1 MCPEK
6 KQNSWKRRD
15 LTVTSKTVL
24 IVDDDAALRDSL
36 VDILRDEGY
45 NPVSTGTCAEALK
58 IARQNEPQAA
68 LLDLKL
74 PDGSGTTLLA
84 DLKKLHPDCI
94 CTLVTAYADL
104 DSAVAALE
112 KGAFQYLQ
120 KPVRPL
126 ELLNLLEKIFDIIN
140 LKIEKYQAEENLR
153 ESENR
158 FRTIFETAED
168 AIFMKNSNLEYIL
181 INPSAKRL
189 FGLSTLQMIGRR
201 NEELFKNR
209 AIERLRQIDSR
220 VLSGEIIREEFTKQ
234 SKNGL
239 MTYHTIS
246 VPIMNG
252 AGRIA
257 GICGIVRDITEKL
270 SLEAQLLQAQKMEAI
285 GTLAGGIAHDFNNIL
300 GAIGG
305 YAELAQFDIPE
316 SGTTKAHLDE
326 IIKATKRA
334 SGLVKQILAF
344 SRQDRVE
351 AKPMHLVPIV
361 RECLQ
366 LVRATLPSTIEINLN
381 LGSYPDLVIA
391 SPTQIHQVMMNLAA
405 NAAHAMTK
413 TGGTLSVRLENINL
427 DSTMSA
433 EYGQLKPGP
442 YVTLTVQDTG
452 QGMDETIKSRI
463 FEPYFT
469 TKEKGVG
476 TGLGL
481 SSVHGIVTKIGGEI
495 TVESQLG
502 KGTTFQVYLPRIAT
516 EAAEKTKPLN
526 PLPEGRECILFV
538 DDEEVLVDIGQRMLE
553 KLGYKVIA
561 RTSPLEALEAFRAQ
575 ADKID
580 LVISDLTMPNMT
592 GDVLAQELMRLR
604 PDIPIIVCSGFSE
617 QMNEQNARSMG
628 IREFVM
634 KPLVMRKLA
643 DTIRK
648 VLDED

>member
-1 MCPEK
+1 
-6 KQNSWKRRD
+6 
-15 LTVTSKTVL
+15 VIAKTVL

-45 NPVSTGTCAEALK
+45 NPVSTGTCAEALE
-58 IARQNEPQAA
+58 IARQKEPKAA

-84 DLKKLHPDCI
+84 DLKKVLPDCI

-120 KPVRPL
+120 KPVRPI

-140 LKIEKYQAEENLR
+140 LKVEKYQAEKNLR

-168 AIFMKNSNLEYIL
+168 AIFMKNSNLKYIL

-189 FGLSTLQMIGRR
+189 FGLSASQMIGRK
-201 NEELFKNR
+201 NEELFKNS
-209 AIERLRQIDSR
+209 AIKRLRQIDIR
-220 VLSGEIIREEFTKQ
+220 VLSGEIIREEFTRQ
-234 SKNGL
+234 SKSGL

-252 AGRIA
+252 AGRVA
-257 GICGIVRDITEKL
+257 GICGIARDITEKL
-270 SLEAQLLQAQKMEAI
+270 DLEAQLIQAQKMEAI

-316 SGTTKAHLDE
+316 SGTTRAHLDE

-344 SRQDRVE
+344 SRQDTIE
-351 AKPMHLVPIV
+351 AKPMHLIPIV
-361 RECLQ
+361 KECLQ
-366 LVRATLPSTIEINLN
+366 LIRATLPSTIEIHQNIE
-381 LGSYPDLVIA
+381 SYPDLVIA
-391 SPTQIHQVMMNLAA
+391 SSTQIHQLMMNLAA
-405 NAAHAMTK
+405 NAAHAMAK
-413 TGGTLSVRLENINL
+413 TGGTLSVKLENIDL

-452 QGMDETIKSRI
+452 HGMDETIKNRI
-463 FEPYFT
+463 FDPYFT

-481 SSVHGIVTKIGGEI
+481 SLVHGIVNKIGGEI
-495 TVESQLG
+495 AVESELG
-502 KGTTFQVYLPRIAT
+502 KGATFRVYLPRIDTGAV
-516 EAAEKTKPLN
+516 EKTKPLD
-526 PLPEGRECILFV
+526 PIHEGRECILFV
-538 DDEEVLVDIGQRMLE
+538 DDEEVLVDIGQKMLE

-575 ADKID
+575 ANKID

-592 GDVLAQELMRLR
+592 GDILARELMRLK

-617 QMNEQNARSMG
+617 QINEQNARSMG

>member
-1 MCPEK
+1 
-6 KQNSWKRRD
+6 
-15 LTVTSKTVL
+15 
-24 IVDDDAALRDSL
+24 
-36 VDILRDEGY
+36 
-45 NPVSTGTCAEALK
+45 
-58 IARQNEPQAA
+58 
-68 LLDLKL
+68 
-74 PDGSGTTLLA
+74 
-84 DLKKLHPDCI
+84 
-94 CTLVTAYADL
+94 
-104 DSAVAALE
+104 
-112 KGAFQYLQ
+112 
-120 KPVRPL
+120 
-126 ELLNLLEKIFDIIN
+126 
-140 LKIEKYQAEENLR
+140 
-153 ESENR
+153 
-158 FRTIFETAED
+158 
-168 AIFMKNSNLEYIL
+168 
-181 INPSAKRL
+181 
-189 FGLSTLQMIGRR
+189 
-201 NEELFKNR
+201 
-209 AIERLRQIDSR
+209 
-220 VLSGEIIREEFTKQ
+220 
-234 SKNGL
+234 
-239 MTYHTIS
+239 
-246 VPIMNG
+246 
-252 AGRIA
+252 
-257 GICGIVRDITEKL
+257 
-270 SLEAQLLQAQKMEAI
+270 
-285 GTLAGGIAHDFNNIL
+285 
-300 GAIGG
+300 
-305 YAELAQFDIPE
+305 
-316 SGTTKAHLDE
+316 
-326 IIKATKRA
+326 
-334 SGLVKQILAF
+334 
-344 SRQDRVE
+344 
-351 AKPMHLVPIV
+351 
-361 RECLQ
+361 
-366 LVRATLPSTIEINLN
+366 
-381 LGSYPDLVIA
+381 
-391 SPTQIHQVMMNLAA
+391 MMNLAA

>member
-1 MCPEK
+1 M
-6 KQNSWKRRD
+6 
-15 LTVTSKTVL
+15 TSKTVL

-45 NPVSTGTCAEALK
+45 NPVSTGTCAEALA
-58 IARQNEPQAA
+58 IARQNEPKAA

-84 DLKKLHPDCI
+84 ELKKLHPDCI

-126 ELLNLLEKIFDIIN
+126 ELLNLLEKVFDIIN
-140 LKIEKYQAEENLR
+140 LKVEKYQAEENLR
-153 ESENR
+153 ASENR

-168 AIFMKNSNLEYIL
+168 AIFMKNGNLEYIL

-189 FGLSTLQMIGRR
+189 FGLSASQMIGRR
-201 NEELFKNR
+201 NEELFKDG
-209 AIERLRQIDSR
+209 AITRLRQIDSR
-220 VLSGEIIREEFTKQ
+220 VLAGEIIREEFTKQ
-234 SKNGL
+234 SKSGL
-239 MTYHTIS
+239 MTFHTIS

-252 AGRIA
+252 AGKVA
-257 GICGIVRDITEKL
+257 GICGIARDITEKL
-270 SLEAQLLQAQKMEAI
+270 NLEAQLMQAQKMEAI

-344 SRQDRVE
+344 SRQDTIE
-351 AKPMHLVPIV
+351 AKPMHLIPIV
-361 RECLQ
+361 KECLQ
-366 LVRATLPSTIEINLN
+366 LVRATLPATIEIHQKLE
-381 LGSYPDLVIA
+381 SYPDLIIA
-391 SPTQIHQVMMNLAA
+391 SPTQIHQLMMNLAA

-413 TGGTLSVRLENINL
+413 AGGTLSIELENINL
-427 DSTMSA
+427 DSTMSS
-433 EYGQLKPGP
+433 EYGHLKPGP
-442 YVTLTVQDTG
+442 YVMLTVEDTG
-452 QGMDETIKSRI
+452 QGMDETIKNRI
-463 FEPYFT
+463 FDPYFT

-481 SSVHGIVTKIGGEI
+481 SLVHGIVSKIGGEI
-495 TVESQLG
+495 TVESELG
-502 KGTTFQVYLPRIAT
+502 KGTTFRVYLPRIDTGAV
-516 EAAEKTKPLN
+516 EKTKPLN
-526 PLPEGRECILFV
+526 PIPEGRECILFV
-538 DDEEVLVDIGQRMLE
+538 DDEEVLVDIGQKMLE

-561 RTSPLEALEAFRAQ
+561 RTSSLEALEAFRAQ

-592 GDVLAQELMRLR
+592 GDILAQELMRLK
-604 PDIPIIVCSGFSE
+604 PDLPVIVCSGFSE